1 MMRDSMADRKK
12 GLEED
17 YFRKR
22 EQELIDQLKKRSA
35 ARKGLAEAVGLENEE
50 ILEILRE
57 MGFDRETVVLLTLIP
72 MLHVAWSD
80 GEITSKER
88 EGILEIA
95 RARGVA
101 KGSPAEAKLTGWL
114 DAKPDPA
121 LFERALTVIRHLV
134 SYQTPGGREKT
145 GLDLVDACQKIASA
159 SGGIL
164 GLGAI
169 SAEEKAVIERVASE
183 IQKAHQEAASRMA
196 GSLKTQ

>member
-1 MMRDSMADRKK
+1 MRDSMADRKK
-12 GLEED
+12 ALEED

-50 ILEILRE
+50 ILEILQE
-57 MGFDRETVVLLTLIP
+57 MGFDRQTVVLLILMP
-72 MLHVAWSD
+72 LLHVAWSD
-80 GEITSKER
+80 GKVTSKER
-88 EGILEIA
+88 EGILEMA

-114 DAKPDPA
+114 EAKPDPA
-121 LFERALTVIRHLV
+121 FFERALAVIRHLV
-134 SYQTPGGREKT
+134 SYQTAGSREKT

-169 SAEEKAVIERVASE
+169 SAEEKVVIERVASE